1 MYYIPV
7 YYVLGYV
14 CIYAYL
20 YTYMCG
26 CGLRADHLASNN
38 HLVCPFLRK
47 TTSAHRFTWLP
58 IVLCIG
64 LSTNIF
70 NKSGVIHD
78 NLVIIKV
85 FWRFFLL
92 SFSVSAHECRCPSR
106 RCHIPWSWSF
116 RWVELQ
122 DVVAW
127 VFFKNSACSSP
138 LSQLSSSINRV
149 FNVMIY

>member
-1 MYYIPV
+1 MYFHLKSFLSLNSHLWPFAEIIVQLHFSLPSRSSHIPLPALIQTHSLFFSLIIIACTYICVYIYIPV

-20 YTYMCG
+20 YTYMCE
-26 CGLRADHLASNN
+26 CGLRADHLAPNN
-38 HLVCPFLRK
+38 HLVCPSLRK

-78 NLVIIKV
+78 NSVIIKV
-85 FWRFFLL
+85 FWRFF
-92 SFSVSAHECRCPSR
+92 F
-106 RCHIPWSWSF
+106 IIF
-116 RWVELQ
+116 
-122 DVVAW
+122 
-127 VFFKNSACSSP
+127 
-138 LSQLSSSINRV
+138 
-149 FNVMIY
+149 